1 MALHIIFLVL
11 VATTPVLRHSTSLIA
26 GTLVIA
32 GTGAAIG
39 TSFHEH
45 TKSVAPS
52 SFLQIYFLTTILL
65 DVVRV
70 RTLWLIGTLPPA
82 ALLSFILG
90 FEVLILSFE
99 SVRKT
104 SSLAVK
110 ASTEERS
117 GLWERASFF
126 WLFPMLRQGYSNTL
140 SLTCLPTIDSR
151 LDSEALHDQLLD
163 SWRQSKQTNH

>member
-52 SFLQIYFLTTILL
+52 SILQIYFLTAILL

-70 RTLWLIGTLPPA
+70 RTLWLIGTLPPLELHPRLRGSDTFVRICQEDELSRSQSLHRGA
-82 ALLSFILG
+82 KWALGASV
-90 FEVLILSFE
+90 VLLVVSNAPTRIFKHPFTNL
-99 SVRKT
+99 
-104 SSLAVK
+104 LA
-110 ASTEERS
+110 
-117 GLWERASFF
+117 
-126 WLFPMLRQGYSNTL
+126 
-140 SLTCLPTIDSR
+140 DDR
-151 LDSEALHDQLLD
+151 LEA
-163 SWRQSKQTNH
+163 